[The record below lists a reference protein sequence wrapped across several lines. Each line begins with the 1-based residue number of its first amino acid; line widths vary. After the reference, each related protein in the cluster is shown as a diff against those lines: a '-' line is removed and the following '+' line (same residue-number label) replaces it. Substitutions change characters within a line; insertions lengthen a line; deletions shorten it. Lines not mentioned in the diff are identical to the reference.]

1 MNLDDARR
9 RVEKEVL
16 SSKPDCALKEGN
28 TREYPHCFVFI
39 YQSKKYIETGD
50 FHSMLVG
57 HGPVLVARNDG
68 SVFETGSA
76 FPVEHY
82 VEALKACGD
91 PYGEPTENVK
101 ITGSR
106 EGANKVDA
114 TKLIKSKSGLGLAQ
128 AKSVIDSALD
138 NKESVFSVCTVKDAE
153 ETVVT
158 LNKIGFISTQLWN
171 NQC

>member
-1 MNLDDARR
+1 MNIDEARR

-16 SSKPDCALKEGN
+16 SSKSDCALVEAN
-28 TREYPHCFVFI
+28 TLEYPHCFVFI

-57 HGPVLVARNDG
+57 HGPVLVARSDG

-82 VEALKACGD
+82 VETLKACGD
-91 PYGEPTENVK
+91 PYGELTENVK
-101 ITGSR
+101 ISGWR
-106 EGANKVDA
+106 KGANKVEA
-114 TKLIKSKSGLGLAQ
+114 TKLIRSKSDLGLAR
-128 AKSVIDSALD
+128 AKAVIDDVLD
-138 NKESVFSVCTVKDAE
+138 NKESVFSVGTVKDAE
-153 ETVVT
+153 ETVMA
-158 LNKIGFISTQLWN
+158 LNKLGFNSVQLWS